1 MTGLSD
7 FSGWKPEWRD
17 TIFVRMAQNPQ
28 QDYLFLI
35 MGEEQMIQ
43 QMPSANEIISA
54 GGRLLR

>member
-7 FSGWKPEWRD
+7 FSGWKPEWCE

-35 MGEEQMIQ
+35 MW
-43 QMPSANEIISA
+43 AAHISA
-54 GGRLLR
+54 ATDIPAS